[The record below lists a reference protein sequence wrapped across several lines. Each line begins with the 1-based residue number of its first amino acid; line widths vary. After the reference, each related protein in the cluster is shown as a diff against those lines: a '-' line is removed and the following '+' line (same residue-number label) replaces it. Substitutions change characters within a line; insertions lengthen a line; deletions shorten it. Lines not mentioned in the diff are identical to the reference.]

1 MKSVVVTEYTAA
13 EHRVVFLQES
23 LTLKALVYITNRQV
37 RQKNHDM
44 PPIQKSLYPALS

>member
-23 LTLKALVYITNRQV
+23 LTLKALVYITNRLFAS
-37 RQKNHDM
+37 KTEE
-44 PPIQKSLYPALS
+44 P